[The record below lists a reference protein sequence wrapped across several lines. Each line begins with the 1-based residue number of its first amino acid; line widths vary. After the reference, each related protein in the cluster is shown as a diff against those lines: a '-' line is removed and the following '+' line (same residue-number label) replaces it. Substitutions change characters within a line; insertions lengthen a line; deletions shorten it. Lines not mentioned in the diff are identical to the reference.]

1 MAPSNNGWKP
11 GQSGNP
17 AGGPKGPRK
26 KNLLSASYKA
36 ILGEVLDEDTKQEF
50 NMPDG
55 STWAD
60 LIAKHVVKRAVGKV
74 PDEKICFRAIT
85 ELRETTEG
93 KTPEKVIAAGSNEE
107 LANLAR
113 IMQGEPAP
121 PEGEEAITDEDQ
133 ATENAEADFHS
144 SANEE

>member
-1 MAPSNNGWKP
+1 MWQP

-17 AGGPKGPRK
+17 SGRPKGPG
-26 KNLLSASYKA
+26 KNLLSKSYKA
-36 ILGEVLDEDTKQEF
+36 ILGDALPQDVKEEF
-50 NMPDG
+50 GMGDG

-60 LIAKHVVKRAVGKV
+60 LVAMHVVKRAVGKV

-121 PEGEEAITDEDQ
+121 ADGENSNTVEDDV
-133 ATENAEADFHS
+133 TEKSEADFHS

>member
-1 MAPSNNGWKP
+1 MSPSNRWQP

-17 AGGPKGPRK
+17 SGARKGPRK
-26 KNLLSASYKA
+26 NNLLSPAYKA
-36 ILGEVLDEDTKQEF
+36 ILGDILDQETKEEF
-50 NMPDG
+50 KMPDG

-113 IMQGEPAP
+113 IMQGDPAP
-121 PEGEEAITDEDQ
+121 PEGDEAVIQDDEV
-133 ATENAEADFHS
+133 TENAEADFHS

>member
-1 MAPSNNGWKP
+1 MAPPHRWQP

-17 AGGPKGPRK
+17 AGAPRGPRK
-26 KNLLSASYKA
+26 KNLLGPAYKA

-50 NMPDG
+50 KMPDG

-60 LIAKHVVKRAVGKV
+60 LIATHVVKRAIGKV
-74 PDEKICFRAIT
+74 ADEKICFRAIT

-121 PEGEEAITDEDQ
+121 PEVEDIITDEDQ
-133 ATENAEADFHS
+133 ATENAEANFHGS
-144 SANEE
+144 TNEE